1 MQPTAPTRTVSALG
15 LFLLYLFIV
24 ACSLAAQ
31 TAQPGSS
38 GTRNTYMGM
47 TPPSVVDGSAQLVG
61 HYDPT
66 KMLRLAIALNPP
78 HPVEERQFLASL
90 QNKQSPLFHQYLTAD
105 QWNARFAPSVEDEQ
119 AVVDWAQGQGLTVT
133 NRYANRLIVDVE
145 APAGAIEKALNIVI
159 NRYQLPGSDPSDPMS
174 IRYSTDREPTLP
186 ARLTAVVQSVQ
197 GLNSIEAVRPAS
209 GGAHLVPQPEY
220 VPGPV
225 FRAGET
231 AQKDAAAPRPSV
243 AASKTGGTGVTAP
256 KSGYWTPADMF
267 SSDNYDY
274 GALMAQGHCCNPTNN
289 ASNSPPA
296 SSIAIAAFGDVS
308 LTDVGDFQSYF
319 NYLAY
324 NVQKIYV
331 DGTYSCNNTKGE
343 DSNCGEVTLDT
354 EWSLSMANSEGAAS
368 ATSKV
373 FVYEGVNYYD
383 ATVLDVYNKILNDG
397 NARVMSTSWLCPEN
411 YQFNSNSTCFNSTM
425 QARDNVL
432 SQMAGEGWTLVAAA
446 GDTGATGAC
455 TDALVVDYP
464 ASDPNVVAVGGTELQ
479 EGSGDEYEVAWTGGT
494 GSGSCSGNN
503 GGGTGGFSEYWG
515 VPGFQSGMGFS
526 SRAVPDVAL
535 DAYYGH
541 DTYLAGGW
549 AYFGGTS
556 VAAPMIAGFFAQ
568 DNAYML
574 SIGNKCGSSG
584 TSACA
589 PIGDADYP
597 IYYEAKD
604 PTGGRYPFYD
614 TLIGCNSNDI
624 TAKYGL
630 TAYCA
635 GTGFDETTGWGSAN
649 MLQLAWAIN
658 WEDTTAG
665 GYPYVTFSGPATN
678 KWYNNGQVV
687 SWTVV
692 DYTGGAPSST
702 GTGIAGF
709 TQGWDSVPSDPSS
722 EPHGGS
728 GNSFYS
734 GPQFVNTATGCLS
747 LVSGGD
753 GCSGGV
759 SQGCHTAHVEGW
771 NNQGLS
777 SGDATY
783 GPLCYDTVA
792 PTVAG
797 ATSPGE
803 PGSGWFNSSV
813 TLTLS
818 ATDPGGSNA
827 SGVAHIYWGD
837 NNSSCQPGSTS
848 SCSVYSSGVAFQ
860 SQGANQVKFFSEDNA
875 GNYSGVGSQTIDIDE
890 TAPTTTIG
898 LSGALVGQVWE
909 SAVTVVLTATDNL
922 SGVAATY
929 YSLDGGANTPYAGS
943 FGVSTPGSHT
953 VTFYSVDVAGNKA
966 ASQTTNFTIESP
978 TTTTLTAS
986 ANPILVGASVTLTAT
1001 VTPSISGTPGGA
1013 ITFKRGTITLGTGT
1027 LSGGVATLTTTALVL
1042 GSDNLSAVYGGAT
1055 DYLASTSATLVEKVQ
1070 SNTTTT
1076 LVASPNP
1083 LSYGGTVTLTA
1094 TVASTTTGTPNGTV
1108 TFKRGSVGLGSASL
1122 SSGTASLTTTAL
1134 PVGSDNLTAVFNGG
1148 VYYLASTSAP
1158 VAETVNPAATTT
1170 SLTVSANPATY
1181 GQSVTL
1187 TAAVASTTPGTPKG
1201 VVSFRNGS
1209 ANVGAAN
1216 LSGGVAVLTTSALPA
1231 GSDSLTA
1238 VYLTSA
1244 DYLTSTSTAVAETVN
1259 PAATTTS
1266 LTASPNPATQG
1277 ATVTVTATVSSS
1289 TGATVTGVVTFRN
1302 GSTVLGSANLSG
1314 GAATLSTTKLPV
1326 GSDSLTA
1333 TYNPSAKFLT
1343 STSAAITEVVNA
1355 SGANNSR
1362 QAETTWPPGSRKT
1375 GPEAGSSPAMAR

>member
-1 MQPTAPTRTVSALG
+1 MGHIAPRHRTESRLVACLRI
-15 LFLLYLFIV
+15 LLLLLFIA
-24 ACSLAAQ
+24 ACSLGAQ
-31 TAQPGSS
+31 TGRPGTASPA
-38 GTRNTYMGM
+38 YMGQ
-47 TPPSVVDGSAQLVG
+47 TPPSVLDGSATLVG

-66 KMLRLAIALNPP
+66 KMLRLAIALRPP
-78 HPVEERQFLASL
+78 HPAEEKQFLENL

-105 QWNARFAPSVEDEQ
+105 QWNARFAPSAEDEQ
-119 AVVDWAQGQGLTVT
+119 AVVDWAKGQGLSVT

-145 APAGAIEKALNIVI
+145 APAGTIEKALNIVI
-159 NRYQLPGSDPSDPMS
+159 NTYQLPGSDASDPMS
-174 IRYSTDREPTLP
+174 FRYSTDREPTLP
-186 ARLTAVVQSVQ
+186 AILTSVVQSVQ
-197 GLNSIEAVRPAS
+197 GLNSFEAVRPAS

-225 FRAGET
+225 FRAGES
-231 AQKDAAAPRPSV
+231 AQKDAAAPRPS
-243 AASKTGGTGVTAP
+243 AAVSKAGGTGVTAP

-289 ASNSPPA
+289 ANNSPPA

-331 DGTYSCNNTKGE
+331 DGTYSCNNSKGE

-373 FVYEGVNYYD
+373 FVYEGVNHYD
-383 ATVLDVYNKILNDG
+383 TTVLDVYNKILNDG

-411 YQFNSNSTCFNSTM
+411 YEFNSNSTCFNSTM

-432 SQMAGEGWTLVAAA
+432 SQMVGEGWTLVAAA

-464 ASDPNVVAVGGTELQ
+464 ASDPNVVAVGGTELK
-479 EGSGDEYEVAWTGGT
+479 EGSGDNYEVAWTGGT

-535 DAYYGH
+535 DAFYGH

-556 VAAPMIAGFFAQ
+556 VAAPMVAGFFAQ

-658 WEDTTAG
+658 WEDSYAG
-665 GYPYVTFSGPATN
+665 GYPYVTFSGPTTN

-734 GPQFVNTATGCLS
+734 GPQYTNTSTGCLS
-747 LVSGGD
+747 LVSGTD

-759 SQGCHTAHVEGW
+759 SQGCHTVNVEGW

-777 SGDATY
+777 TGDATY

-792 PTVAG
+792 PTVSG
-797 ATSPGE
+797 ATSPTE

-827 SGVAHIYWGD
+827 SGIAHTYWGD

-848 SCSVYSSGVAFQ
+848 SCSVYSSGIAFT
-860 SQGANQVKFFSEDNA
+860 SQGTNLVKFFSEDNA
-875 GNYSGVGSQTIDIDE
+875 GNYSSVGSQTIDIDE
-890 TAPTTTIG
+890 TAPSTTIG

-929 YSLDGGANTPYAGS
+929 YSLDGGANTQYGGS
-943 FGVSTPGSHT
+943 FSVSTPGAHT
-953 VTFYSVDVAGNKA
+953 VTFYSVDVAGTKA
-966 ASQTTNFTIESP
+966 APQTTSFTIESP
-978 TTTTLTAS
+978 TITTLTAS
-986 ANPILVGASVTLTAT
+986 ANPILVGGSVTLTAT
-1001 VTPSISGTPGGA
+1001 VMPSISGTPGG
-1013 ITFKRGTITLGTGT
+1013 TVSFKRGGLTLGTGT

-1042 GSDNLSAVYGGAT
+1042 GNDNLTAVYGGAT
-1055 DYLASTSATLVEKVQ
+1055 YYLASTSATLAETVQ
-1070 SNTTTT
+1070 TNTTTT
-1076 LVASPNP
+1076 LMASPS
-1083 LSYGGTVTLTA
+1083 LSSFGGPVTLTA
-1094 TVASTTTGTPNGTV
+1094 TVASTTRGTPYGTV
-1108 TFKRGSVGLGSASL
+1108 TFKRGSVSLGSVSL
-1122 SSGTASLTTTAL
+1122 ASGTASLTTTAL
-1134 PVGSDNLTAVFNGG
+1134 PVGSDSLTAVFNGG
-1148 VYYLASTSAP
+1148 VYYVTSTSTALT
-1158 VAETVNPAATTT
+1158 VTVNAAATTT
-1170 SLTVSANPATY
+1170 SLAVSANPATY

-1187 TAAVASTTPGTPKG
+1187 TATVASTTTGTPKG
-1201 VVSFRNGS
+1201 VVTFKSGS
-1209 ANVGAAN
+1209 ATLGSAI
-1216 LSGGVAVLTTSALPA
+1216 LSGGVALLTSTTLAV

-1238 VYLTSA
+1238 VYSTST
-1244 DYLTSTSTAVAETVN
+1244 DYLTSTSPPVTETVN

-1266 LTASPNPATQG
+1266 LTVSPNPATQG
-1277 ATVTVTATVSSS
+1277 ATVTLTATVSSS
-1289 TGATVTGVVTFRN
+1289 TGAVVTGVVTFRN
-1302 GSTVLGSANLSG
+1302 GSTTLGSVILSG
-1314 GAATLSTTKLPV
+1314 GAATLNTAKLPV
-1326 GSDSLTA
+1326 GSDGITA
-1333 TYNPSAKFLT
+1333 TYGASAKFLT
-1343 STSAAITEVVNA
+1343 STSAVVTEVVNA
-1355 SGANNSR
+1355 SEANNSVPT
-1362 QAETTWPPGSRKT
+1362 EKTSPPGSRKT
-1375 GPEAGSSPAMAR
+1375 T